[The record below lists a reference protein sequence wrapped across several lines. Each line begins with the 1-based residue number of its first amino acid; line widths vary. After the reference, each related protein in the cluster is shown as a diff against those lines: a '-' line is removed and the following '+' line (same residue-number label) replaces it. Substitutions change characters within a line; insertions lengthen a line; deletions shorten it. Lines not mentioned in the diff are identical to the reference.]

1 MSVNWTDRLS
11 EYLDGELSS
20 DDVVA
25 LEARLA
31 EDPELRAVL
40 AELRAVKDVA
50 ATRPEYRAPAE
61 LWRGVEAR
69 IEGSEASDDGSIGG
83 ERETRTGLR
92 HRLVFTLP
100 QLAAAAGI
108 VLLLGISLG
117 RLTDATDAPG
127 TAEPPATIADAQMA
141 DETTEPGA
149 QLQGYALFVRDLE
162 ARLDAGRD
170 VLEPGTAQVLEESL
184 AKIDSAIARA
194 RTALRN
200 DPNNAYL
207 NQHLASARARKLRL
221 LEDATTL
228 IASQT

>member
-11 EYLDGELSS
+11 EYLDGELRG
-20 DDVVA
+20 DDAAA

-31 EDPELRAVL
+31 EDDELRAVL
-40 AELRAVKDVA
+40 AELREVKDA
-50 ATRPEYRAPAE
+50 AAARPAHAAPAG
-61 LWRGVEAR
+61 LWDGVRTR
-69 IEGSEASDDGSIGG
+69 ITTAETRAGASADG
-83 ERETRTGLR
+83 EREARTGLR
-92 HRLVFTLP
+92 RRLMFTLP

-117 RLTDATDAPG
+117 RLTDAPTAPVGADSPTVTDARSGERTDAPD
-127 TAEPPATIADAQMA
+127 T
-141 DETTEPGA
+141 
-149 QLQGYALFVRDLE
+149 LQPGYALFVRDLE

-170 VLEPGTAQVLEESL
+170 VLEPGTARVLEESL
-184 AKIDSAIARA
+184 AKIDSAIVRA
-194 RTALRN
+194 REALEN

>member
-11 EYLDGELSS
+11 EYLDGELSG
-20 DDVVA
+20 DEVVA

-31 EDPELRAVL
+31 EDAELRAVL
-40 AELRAVKDVA
+40 AELRAVKEAA

-69 IEGSEASDDGSIGG
+69 IDGSEASADGSTGG

-92 HRLVFTLP
+92 RRLIFTLP

-117 RLTDATDAPG
+117 RLTDTADVPGAT
-127 TAEPPATIADAQMA
+127 EPAATIADAQMA

-149 QLQGYALFVRDLE
+149 QPQGYAVFVRDLE

-184 AKIDSAIARA
+184 AKIDSAISRA
-194 RTALRN
+194 RTALQN

-207 NQHLASARARKLRL
+207 NRHLASARARKLRL